1 MSAVRGVLETMT
13 AAPTTDPLDTA
24 LATVRA
30 FAAADPAVVSARG
43 VEALVAGVGV
53 GAPRKAWILPGVRE
67 RAVALVRGCAA
78 DRLDQARPY
87 RVVPAGPSPVART
100 LYAVGLAMAG
110 EPAVVFCGTGTAG
123 YGAFQEALHLAALH
137 RAPVTFVVGWYE
149 NPGPFATPLAVTP
162 ATLAGALGLAVAD
175 VDGTDA
181 AAVRD
186 AVAAANGPTLVQARL
201 RGRG

>member
-1 MSAVRGVLETMT
+1 MSTVT
-13 AAPTTDPLDTA
+13 AAPDSTDPLATA

-53 GAPRKAWILPGVRE
+53 GTPRKTWILPGVRE

-87 RVVPAGPSPVART
+87 RVVPAGPSPVARA
-100 LYAVGLAMAG
+100 LHAVGLAMAG
-110 EPAVVFCGTGTAG
+110 EPALVFCGTGTTG
-123 YGAFQEALHLAALH
+123 YGAFHEALHLAARH
-137 RAPVTFVVGWYE
+137 AAPVTFVVGWYE
-149 NPGPFATPLAVTP
+149 NPGPFAAPLAGTP
-162 ATLAGALGLAVAD
+162 ASLAASLGIATTVL
-175 VDGTDA
+175 DGNDA

-186 AVAAANGPTLVQARL
+186 AVAASGLHLVQATL
-201 RGRG
+201 RGRD